1 MRTNEEWKAIFADHE
16 ASGMTVKEYCKEH
29 NIGVA
34 SFYKYKKLIMQSDEL
49 FNQATVIDEEI
60 EAQTEEGI
68 KPEVTS
74 EVQETNEQ

>member
-34 SFYKYKKLIMQSDEL
+34 SFYKYKKLIMQSRNDC
-49 FNQATVIDEEI
+49 FEEDYN
-60 EAQTEEGI
+60 AQ
-68 KPEVTS
+68 V
-74 EVQETNEQ
+74 